1 MATEE
6 PRLEDYL
13 GVLWKRKW
21 IVITSVVLITATTMI
36 LTFLQTPVYQT
47 STMLNLKQRQ
57 ATRSDIDIFGGAG
70 LFSTQT
76 EINTQIEILK
86 SRTLMEEVVRTLGP
100 ERIRK
105 IEFIK
110 TPSQELRS
118 TLSKAFSSLTTFFSS
133 LPAKILGESS
143 ETTPH
148 SDESPH
154 NPGDNSYSFP
164 QDPQLVLHQLA
175 GYIGGRIA
183 MEPVRDT
190 RVIKIT
196 ASSYSPQLARDLANA
211 LAQAATQRNIISRR
225 RESSAALDF
234 ISQQA
239 ELIGTQLIGAED
251 ELQEYKEIEGF
262 MRLSIEAD
270 LKVENL
276 ARHESDYQGVR
287 ISREELQ
294 VRLKE
299 IRKQLGIIDRTW
311 ESSLTISNNPVV
323 QVLKQQLTQLQV
335 GRAQLL
341 REFSEGAPEVAQ
353 VDSKIQE
360 IEAQIRNEVET
371 IVSGKTESVSPAYTN
386 LYTKLVDYETQVNT
400 LVAKEVA
407 LKQLVDEYQ
416 EEVNKLPEQE
426 IRLARLERK
435 RRVNEELY
443 TTLLKHRNEARIQAA
458 SEIGNIEVVD
468 PAILPRKPSKPRKE
482 MNGALALISGLL
494 CGVML
499 AFLGEYMDRTIKD
512 EKQLKE
518 LTNLTILGNIPL
530 LGSKAAR
537 YGYYYGYGYG
547 YGRRKHSQK
556 KGQERKEPESLELIC
571 YTHPKSSIS
580 EHYRVITTNLG
591 FVDLEKELKTLLIT
605 SSIPKEGK
613 TFVATSLAITFAR
626 AGEKTLL
633 VDADLR
639 NHHIH
644 RIFGFQESPGLTDLI
659 KKECS
664 LEDALRPASNIDNLT
679 VLTTGSLPPNP
690 TEFLGSPQMAE
701 LITQLRERY
710 DKIIFDTP
718 PTLLMADAP
727 VLSTRT
733 DGTLFLVGAGEIEGE
748 ILLRSKESLDRVQ
761 AKIVGVILN
770 KIVFEA
776 GHYGRYKYYYHYYYS
791 HYADE
796 EGKKK
801 RKVRHHAKA

>member
-1 MATEE
+1 MAKEE

-21 IVITSVVLITATTMI
+21 IVITSVVVITATTMI
-36 LTFLQTPVYQT
+36 FTFLQTPVYQA
-47 STMLNLKQRQ
+47 STMLHLKKRQ
-57 ATRSDIDIFGGAG
+57 ATSSDIDIFGGAG

-100 ERIRK
+100 ERIRR

-110 TPSQELRS
+110 TPSQKLRS
-118 TLSKAFSSLTTFFSS
+118 TVSQAFSSLGTFFSS
-133 LPAKILGESS
+133 LPAKILGENS
-143 ETTPH
+143 ETTPP
-148 SDESPH
+148 SDDPLH
-154 NPGDNSYSFP
+154 NPRSSP
-164 QDPQLVLHQLA
+164 SSLSQDPQLILHQLA
-175 GYIGGRIA
+175 GYVEQKIA
-183 MEPVRDT
+183 IEPVRDT
-190 RVIKIT
+190 RVIKVT
-196 ASSYSPQLARDLANA
+196 ASSYSSQLARDLANA
-211 LAQAATQRNIISRR
+211 LAQAATERNIISRR
-225 RESSAALDF
+225 RESSAALGF
-234 ISQQA
+234 ISEQT
-239 ELIGTQLIGAED
+239 EVIGAQLMGAED
-251 ELQEYKEIEGF
+251 ELQQYKETEGF

-276 ARHESDYQGVR
+276 SQVESEYEGVK
-287 ISREELQ
+287 ISRKELQ

-299 IRKQLGIIDRTW
+299 IRKQLGKIDKTW

-335 GRAQLL
+335 ERAQLL

-360 IEAQIRNEVET
+360 IEVQIRNEVET

-400 LVAKEVA
+400 LVAKEAA

-416 EEVNKLPEQE
+416 EKVNKLPEQE
-426 IRLARLERK
+426 IKLARLERK

-468 PAILPRKPSKPRKE
+468 PAILPDKPSKPRKE
-482 MNGALALISGLL
+482 MNGGLALMSGLI

-547 YGRRKHSQK
+547 RRKHAQK
-556 KGQERKEPESLELIC
+556 KSQERKELKSLELIC

-580 EHYRVITTNLG
+580 EHYRVIKTNLG
-591 FVDLEKELKTLLIT
+591 FVDLEKELKALIVT

-633 VDADLR
+633 VDADMR
-639 NHHIH
+639 NHSIH
-644 RIFGFQESPGLTDLI
+644 RIFGFQESPGLTDFI

-664 LEDALRPASNIDNLT
+664 LTDVLRPAPKIDNLT
-679 VLTTGSLPPNP
+679 LLTTGPLPPNP
-690 TEFLGSPQMAE
+690 TEFLGSTQVAE
-701 LITQLRERY
+701 LIVELRKSY
-710 DKIIFDTP
+710 DKIIFDAP
-718 PTLLMADAP
+718 PSLLMADAP

-733 DGTLFLVGAGEIEGE
+733 DGTLLLVGAGEIEGE

-801 RKVRHHAKA
+801 RKVRKHAQA